1 MRERAEM
8 SIEDPEAG
16 LERAFIEEYLQE
28 RGCSLSTIGNRPAA
42 EQRLLL
48 TQASQYALGRL
59 AEIDA
64 RASYVHQ
71 IHDANQPKPRKR

>member
-1 MRERAEM
+1 MRERAET
-8 SIEDPEAG
+8 SLEDPEAR
-16 LERAFIEEYLQE
+16 LERAFIEEFLQE
-28 RGCSLSTIGNRPAA
+28 RGCSLSTIGTKPPA

-64 RASYVHQ
+64 RAAYVHQ
-71 IHDANQPKPRKR
+71 IHDANQSKHRNH